1 MQLPTIARLNILS
14 AVLFAVVLVAGAG
27 WFLIVDREQTMTAAG
42 QRAYDTA
49 GLVAQHTI
57 RSVQAIDLYVSN
69 WQDRF
74 IEENHTA
81 TSFHQQHFLPIITGL
96 SELPQFSEA
105 FLADENGQVLA
116 ASRDEMLGQDVS
128 NYPYFY
134 AHVQDRTFDY
144 YVNRPV
150 LSQGPLGRR
159 LVPASWRLDDQSGQ
173 FAGILVVN
181 INGAYFRSV
190 FSTALDPSEGFT
202 ALFDN
207 RGHLFVLDQD
217 ELSTRSTPSP
227 RVDLFTAMAR
237 TADDGPDVF
246 QGHIGGDEQSWVAA
260 SRTLPS
266 LPIQVGVG
274 FPLELV
280 LADWRTRAWA
290 TCGTIVI
297 MIMLLGLLAGSIAR
311 ASTRMEQAAADALKA
326 RDEAES
332 ARRESEYANRAKSS
346 FLATISHEIRTPM
359 NAVLGMTQLLLEE
372 DLNRRQRTYAEAVR
386 TAGEGL
392 LTLINDILDLSKLES
407 GRLTLETIDF
417 SLSRSVEEVVT
428 TLTPQAREKGLTLTV
443 DMADGIPAVLK
454 GDPTRIKQVL
464 FNLIGNAIKFTHK
477 GGVSVLV
484 DEMTRADGTIGLRLA
499 VKDTGIGIPPDK
511 QYRLFER
518 FTQADST
525 TTRRYGGTGLGL
537 AICKQLVTLMGGS
550 IGVDSIEKEG
560 STFWFTLRLPIGS
573 GDIRPR
579 LSMGGLASLSP
590 LRVLV
595 AEDVAVNR
603 LLMRE
608 ALQRGGHTV
617 TLVENG
623 QLAVDAVQ
631 ASDAYDVVLMD
642 IQMPE
647 LDGIGATRAIRA
659 LGGRFERLP
668 IVALTANAM
677 EGQQREYIEA
687 GMDDCVT
694 KPIDWGRLNA
704 VLAAVTGATGGASS
718 ERLAGAPGRGLDLPD
733 DPLDAPIAR
742 EPTGDAASEPLPAN
756 AFGPPEPDERAA
768 PTPPL
773 VRPPAEPLDV
783 ALTGVAN
790 ASIDDQT
797 PIVAEASVEVTDLMA
812 ESTSSVEL
820 LPEAMRFM
828 EDPGATAEPSPIVET
843 GFAGPDVIPMPVR
856 EPPRDLRAEE
866 AETAS
871 PLGHDILTEAW
882 DELPLIDPPVFDD
895 IIAGREPHR
904 ATRLLA
910 GAIAELTESLERMR
924 PHRMGAATVR
934 READRLADIA
944 DGLGFLRLRCGL
956 EELHDLCSQ
965 PEPAGD
971 LLPHLLACVRATHQA
986 VNARRSTPVLLT
998 RAS

>member
-14 AVLFAVVLVAGAG
+14 AVMFAVVLVAGAG
-27 WFLIVDREQTMTAAG
+27 WFLIFDREQTMTAAG

-74 IEENHTA
+74 VEEDHTA
-81 TSFHQQHFLPIITGL
+81 RSFHQEHFLTIITGL

-105 FLADENGQVLA
+105 FLADENGRVLA

-134 AHVQDRTFDY
+134 AHVQDLTFDY

-159 LVPASWRLDDQSGQ
+159 LVPASWRLEDQSGA

-181 INGAYFRSV
+181 VNGAYFRSV
-190 FSTALDPSEGFT
+190 FSTALDPAEGFT

-217 ELSTRSTPSP
+217 ELSTRSVPSP
-227 RVDLFTAMAR
+227 QVELFTALAR

-246 QGHIGGDEQSWVAA
+246 YGHIGGEEQSWVAA
-260 SRTLPS
+260 SRTLSS

-274 FPLELV
+274 FPLDLV

-290 TCGTIVI
+290 TGGTIVI
-297 MIMLLGLLAGSIAR
+297 MILLLGLLAGSIAR
-311 ASTRMEQAAADALKA
+311 ASTRMEQAAAEALKA
-326 RDEAES
+326 RDEAEA

-346 FLATISHEIRTPM
+346 FLATVSHEIRTPM

-417 SLSRSVEEVVT
+417 SLSRTVEEVVT
-428 TLTPQAREKGLTLTV
+428 TLTPQAREKSLTMTV
-443 DMADGIPAVLK
+443 DLPDGIPPVLK
-454 GDPTRIKQVL
+454 GDPTRIKQIL
-464 FNLIGNAIKFTHK
+464 FNLVGNAIKFTQT

-484 DEMTRADGTIGLRLA
+484 DEMARADGTVGLRLA
-499 VKDTGIGIPPDK
+499 VKDTGIGISPDK

-537 AICKQLVTLMGGS
+537 AICKQLVTLMGGA
-550 IGVDSIEKEG
+550 IGVDSVEGEG
-560 STFWFTLRLPIGS
+560 STFWFTLRLPIGT
-573 GDIRPR
+573 GDVRQR
-579 LSMGGLASLSP
+579 LTMGGLSSLPP

-623 QLAVDAVQ
+623 QLAVEAVQ
-631 ASDAYDVVLMD
+631 ATDLYDVVLMD

-647 LDGIGATRAIRA
+647 LDGIGATRAIRS

-668 IVALTANAM
+668 IIALTANAM
-677 EGQQREYIEA
+677 EGQQREYIDA

-694 KPIDWGRLNA
+694 KPIDWGRLNT
-704 VLAAVTGATGGASS
+704 VLAAVTGATGGAQA
-718 ERLAGAPGRGLDLPD
+718 ERLAGVPGRGLDVPD
-733 DPLDAPIAR
+733 DRLDTPMEPAPRTEHKASDRVGPPPLSQGASTGPAPAASAPAGARSDGVASSDAQPSADALDGMDAVAGAPSAPDLQDDPRVPIA
-742 EPTGDAASEPLPAN
+742 GAAADTS
-756 AFGPPEPDERAA
+756 GPD
-768 PTPPL
+768 
-773 VRPPAEPLDV
+773 
-783 ALTGVAN
+783 G
-790 ASIDDQT
+790 
-797 PIVAEASVEVTDLMA
+797 
-812 ESTSSVEL
+812 
-820 LPEAMRFM
+820 
-828 EDPGATAEPSPIVET
+828 
-843 GFAGPDVIPMPVR
+843 DVIPIPQR
-856 EPPRDLRAEE
+856 EVEGGHAQGGH
-866 AETAS
+866 A
-871 PLGHDILTEAW
+871 HDILIESW
-882 DELPLIDPPVFDD
+882 DALPLIDAPVFDE
-895 IIAGREPHR
+895 IVAGREPHR

-956 EELHDLCSQ
+956 EELHDVSN
-965 PEPAGD
+965 EPDRAVD
-971 LLPHLLACVRATHQA
+971 QLTALLACVRATHQS
-986 VNARRSTPVLLT
+986 VNDRRASPVLLT

>member
-27 WFLIVDREQTMTAAG
+27 WFLIVDREQTLTAAG

-74 IEENHTA
+74 VEEDHSA
-81 TSFHQQHFLPIITGL
+81 QSFHQEHFLTIITGL

-134 AHVQDRTFDY
+134 AHVQGLTFDY

-150 LSQGPLGRR
+150 LSQGPMGRR
-159 LVPASWRLDDQSGQ
+159 LVPASWRLEDQNGG

-181 INGAYFRSV
+181 VNGAYFRSV
-190 FSTALDPSEGFT
+190 FSTALDPAEGFT

-217 ELSTRSTPSP
+217 ELSTRSVPSP
-227 RVDLFTAMAR
+227 RVELFTALAR

-246 QGHIGGDEQSWVAA
+246 YGHIGGEEQSWVAA

-274 FPLELV
+274 FPLDLV

-290 TCGTIVI
+290 TGGTIVI
-297 MIMLLGLLAGSIAR
+297 MILLLGLLAGSIAR
-311 ASTRMEQAAADALKA
+311 ASTRMEQAAAEALKA
-326 RDEAES
+326 RDEAEA
-332 ARRESEYANRAKSS
+332 ARRDSEYANRAKSS
-346 FLATISHEIRTPM
+346 FLATVSHEIRTPM

-417 SLSRSVEEVVT
+417 SLSRTVEEVVT

-443 DMADGIPAVLK
+443 DLPDGIPPVLK
-454 GDPTRIKQVL
+454 GDPTRIKQIL
-464 FNLIGNAIKFTHK
+464 FNLVGNAIKFTQT

-484 DEMTRADGTIGLRLA
+484 DEMARADGTVGLRLA
-499 VKDTGIGIPPDK
+499 VKDTGIGISPDK

-550 IGVDSIEKEG
+550 IGVDSVEGEG
-560 STFWFTLRLPIGS
+560 STFWFTLRLPIGT
-573 GDIRPR
+573 GDIRQR
-579 LSMGGLASLSP
+579 LTMGGLASLPP

-608 ALQRGGHTV
+608 ALQRAGHTV

-623 QLAVDAVQ
+623 QLAVAAVQ
-631 ASDAYDVVLMD
+631 ASDLYDVVLMD

-647 LDGIGATRAIRA
+647 LDGIGATRAIRS

-694 KPIDWGRLNA
+694 KPIDWGRLNT
-704 VLAAVTGATGGASS
+704 VLAAVTGASGGAQS
-718 ERLAGAPGRGLDLPD
+718 ERLAGVPGRGLDVAD
-733 DPLDAPIAR
+733 DRLDAPMDSESRIDR
-742 EPTGDAASEPLPAN
+742 EAADL
-756 AFGPPEPDERAA
+756 FGPPPPPPAATTGPLPSTAASTAA
-768 PTPPL
+768 PVVRARLDGVPARVGEPPIDGIDMAG
-773 VRPPAEPLDV
+773 VGPGGAPPPEGQDGRPAPLATD
-783 ALTGVAN
+783 
-790 ASIDDQT
+790 
-797 PIVAEASVEVTDLMA
+797 VAEA
-812 ESTSSVEL
+812 
-820 LPEAMRFM
+820 R
-828 EDPGATAEPSPIVET
+828 
-843 GFAGPDVIPMPVR
+843 GPNGDIIPMPLRDAPR
-856 EPPRDLRAEE
+856 EREG
-866 AETAS
+866 
-871 PLGHDILTEAW
+871 GHEQGGVAHEILTDSW
-882 DELPLIDPPVFDD
+882 DDLPLIDTPVFDE
-895 IIAGREPHR
+895 IVAGREPHR

-956 EELHDLCSQ
+956 EELHDLSN
-965 PEPAGD
+965 EPDRAAD
-971 LLPHLLACVRATHQA
+971 QLVALLTCVRATHQS
-986 VNARRSTPVLLT
+986 VNARRSSPVLLT